1 MTADGGPVRPQDLLH
16 VEARRV
22 DAVAGAEVLV
32 VSGEVDLLS
41 AGILE
46 TAIAAALGR
55 GPALLVI
62 DLTGVSFLA
71 SVGMT
76 VLLKAHRDL
85 GDTARLR
92 VVTPERSTVGRALKL
107 TGLNGA
113 LAVVGTLAEALPDR

>member
-1 MTADGGPVRPQDLLH
+1 MTADGGRVRPQDLLH

-22 DAVAGAEVLV
+22 DAGAEVLV

-76 VLLKAHRDL
+76 VLLKAHRDV